1 MTATPTNGDAPR
13 AAEQQVSVSGL
24 PEYRARAFELIRSRS
39 FGRKR
44 IVLAS
49 GRESDFYFDMKP
61 TMMHPEGAHAL
72 GELLLD
78 RLAGETVDAI
88 GGVAVGAVPLVAV
101 VTALSHVHARPLP
114 GFFVRKEAKDHGT
127 RRTVDGIESLQGRK
141 VAILE
146 DVTTTGQSSLIAVE
160 AARAAGAEV
169 VLVLSIVDRQEG
181 AEETYR
187 SADVRFDSIFKAGE
201 FLAVG

>member
-1 MTATPTNGDAPR
+1 MVMDTTGNAPG
-13 AAEQQVSVSGL
+13 AAQQQAGASGV
-24 PEYRARAFELIRSRS
+24 PDYRARAFALIRARS

-44 IVLAS
+44 ITLAS

-61 TMMHPEGAHAL
+61 TMLHPEGAHAL
-72 GELLLD
+72 GELLIG
-78 RLAGETVDAI
+78 RLAGEAVDAV

-101 VTALSHVHARPLP
+101 VTALSHVHGRPLP

-146 DVTTTGQSSLIAVE
+146 DVTTTGQSSMIAVE
-160 AARAAGAEV
+160 AARQAGAEV
-169 VLVLSIVDRQEG
+169 VLVLSVVDRQEG
-181 AEETYR
+181 ADETYR
-187 SADVRFDSIFKAGE
+187 QAGVRFDSIFKAGE
-201 FLAVG
+201 FLALG